1 MEEINYKQSVRESA
15 DKEFQ
20 AFQQALIEGDDTKKV
35 FDAALEINTK
45 RELLDVLNGNYISET
60 EYRALY
66 QERDEILQ
74 NLYDGLCA
82 ENYVPANNE
91 YVLAEAIAIYCK
103 DRYADLYAEEERTQY
118 FGKDEETDIGYYYM
132 PKGLTSQTLRE
143 INDPSEYY
151 VVASPVCCLSP
162 EIKAKHRIT
171 FLKIDRDIEER
182 ELKSDMARSNM
193 ERAIVALI
201 EKERDMTNLPNNIAC
216 KLSIE
221 KGIKENYDGLRLGK
235 GFEEDIIREHGIE
248 RVLYVLANTI
258 QQKQWDGR
266 FTLDNKKWSRE
277 YQIPEDTLNRCFVV
291 ESHPALVDGF
301 ITRMRKMT
309 AGISKIYFTKI
320 EEKDDYGETIGYSAV
335 TVNEQDGYLYNLF
348 DVPTKTIEELT
359 SKINALRAEHPADL
373 FIEKNPTEL
382 LAMSKVIQREKRH
395 VIQKQTENKKEFAK
409 KWKQANT
416 AKKGGIEIE

>member
-1 MEEINYKQSVRESA
+1 MEEVNYRQAVRGSVN
-15 DKEFQ
+15 KEFEDFKQ
-20 AFQQALIEGDDTKKV
+20 TLLASNDTQKV

-45 RELLDVLNGNYISET
+45 RELLDVLDGDYISAT

-66 QERDEILQ
+66 QERDEILK

-91 YVLAEAIAIYCK
+91 YVLAEAITMYCK
-103 DRYADLYAEEERTQY
+103 DRYADIYEEENATRY
-118 FGKDEETDIGYYYM
+118 FGKDETDIGYYYM
-132 PKGLTSQTLRE
+132 PKGLTSQALHDIKE
-143 INDPSEYY
+143 PCEYY
-151 VVASPVCCLSP
+151 VIASPVCCLSP

-182 ELKSDMARSNM
+182 ELKIDMAKSNM
-193 ERAIVALI
+193 ERAVVALI

-235 GFEEDIIREHGIE
+235 DFEEDIIREHGID

-266 FTLDNKKWSRE
+266 FSSDNKKWARE

-291 ESHPALVDGF
+291 ESHPAVVDGF
-301 ITRMRKMT
+301 INRIRKMEQ
-309 AGISKIYFTKI
+309 GKSKIYFTKI
-320 EEKDDYGETIGYSAV
+320 EEKDDYGETVGYSAV
-335 TVNEQDGYLYNLF
+335 TVNENDGYLYNLLDNPF
-348 DVPTKTIEELT
+348 PTMEKLT
-359 SKINALRAEHPADL
+359 GKINALRAEHPTNF
-373 FIEKNPTEL
+373 FIEKSPTEL
-382 LAMSKVIQREKRH
+382 LAMSNIIQREKRA
-395 VIQKQTENKKEFAK
+395 IAQQKDANKKEFAK
-409 KWKQANT
+409 KWKQDNT
-416 AKKGGIEIE
+416 DKKGEIEIE

>member
-1 MEEINYKQSVRESA
+1 MEGVNYRQAVRESIN
-15 DKEFQ
+15 KEFEDFKQ
-20 AFQQALIEGDDTKKV
+20 TLLNSNDTQKV
-35 FDAALEINTK
+35 FDVALEINTK
-45 RELLDVLNGNYISET
+45 KELLDVLDGDYLGEM

-91 YVLAEAIAIYCK
+91 YVLAEAITMYCK
-103 DRYADLYAEEERTQY
+103 DRYADLYAEEKTQY
-118 FGKDEETDIGYYYM
+118 FGKDDETDIGYYYM
-132 PKGLTSQTLRE
+132 PKGLTSQALRDIKE
-143 INDPSEYY
+143 PSEYY
-151 VVASPVCCLSP
+151 VIASPISCLSP

-193 ERAIVALI
+193 ERAVVALI

-235 GFEEDIIREHGIE
+235 GFEEDIIREHGID
-248 RVLYVLANTI
+248 RVLYVLANTV
-258 QQKQWDGR
+258 QQKSWDGR
-266 FTLDNKKWSRE
+266 FSSENKKWARE

-291 ESHPALVDGF
+291 ESHPAVVDGF
-301 ITRMRKMT
+301 ISRIRKMEQ
-309 AGISKIYFTKI
+309 GKLKIYFTRM
-320 EEKDDYGETIGYSAV
+320 EEKDDYGETGGYSAV
-335 TVNEQDGYLYNLF
+335 TVNENDGYLYNLF
-348 DVPTKTIEELT
+348 DNPSPTKEELT
-359 SKINALRAEHPADL
+359 GKINALRAEHPTDF

-382 LAMSKVIQREKRH
+382 LAMSNIIQREKRA
-395 VIQKQTENKKEFAK
+395 IAQQKAANKKEFAK
-409 KWKQANT
+409 KWKQDNT
-416 AKKGGIEIE
+416 DKKGDIEIE